1 MNKIILTT
9 IVFLISLMSSAQVSE
24 NREVADFSKLK
35 VSNSIQVLYT
45 ISSTKSVTV
54 ETDDQ
59 EKMKYIKTEVVGE
72 TLKLYIETDD
82 YNQKGK
88 KNKKRNWNNGL
99 KFKVL
104 KITVSGPN
112 LTEIKASSSAYVK
125 IQNVNNSKNILL
137 TVSSSAT
144 IKGNFESE
152 ILSVDASSSG
162 TFSGDIVAKNITVE
176 TSSSSTVFMEGKA
189 NNITVKAS
197 SSGDCNAKGLK
208 AENATATASSSASI
222 SVYASNSLTAKA
234 SSSGSVSFYGNPT
247 NVSKEMSSSGSVT
260 KR

>member
-1 MNKIILTT
+1 MNKIIVATT
-9 IVFLISLMSSAQVSE
+9 FFLISLISFSQVTE
-24 NREVADFSKLK
+24 NRTVADFSKLK
-35 VSNSIQVLYT
+35 VSNSIQVFYT
-45 ISSTKSVTV
+45 ISDTKSVTV

-59 EKMKYIKTEVVGE
+59 EKMKYIKAEVASE
-72 TLKLYIETDD
+72 TLKLYLETDD
-82 YNQKGK
+82 YNQKNK

-112 LTEIKASSSAYVK
+112 LTEIKASSSANVK
-125 IQNVNNSKNILL
+125 IQNVNKSKNILL

-152 ILSVDASSSG
+152 IVTDDTSSSG
-162 TFSGDIVAKNITVE
+162 TFSGDIVAKNVAIE
-176 TSSSSTVFMEGKA
+176 TSSSSDVTVEGKA
-189 NNITVKAS
+189 ENLTAKAS
-197 SSGDCNAKGLK
+197 SSGDCNLK
-208 AENATATASSSASI
+208 ELKVENATVMASSSASI
-222 SVYASNSLTAKA
+222 SVYVSNAITAKA